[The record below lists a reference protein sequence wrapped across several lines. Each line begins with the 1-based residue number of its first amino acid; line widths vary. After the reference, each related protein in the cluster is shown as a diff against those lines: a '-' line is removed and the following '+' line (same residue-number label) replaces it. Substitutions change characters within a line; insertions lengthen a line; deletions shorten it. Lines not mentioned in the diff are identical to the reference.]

1 MKASSICSE
10 FQFENGSEFS
20 YKSIICADGIHSLG
34 KKTIFEEG
42 TFEKPD
48 HSGFCIYY
56 GLMSD
61 YPETMQY
68 PGAYEIDCDGELILM
83 MPLKDK
89 ECLVRGMHI
98 GYFEYD
104 IDMLEQY
111 KLIGVIC
118 IPFLFVLL
126 HSRATQDD
134 PNAWSYDCTVDGEN

>member
-1 MKASSICSE
+1 MKASSISSE

-34 KKTIFEEG
+34 KKTIFDEG

-89 ECLVRGMHI
+89 ECLMW
-98 GYFEYD
+98 GYILIEY
-104 IDMLEQY
+104 ILNSSVECPTLYQP
-111 KLIGVIC
+111 L
-118 IPFLFVLL
+118 
-126 HSRATQDD
+126 
-134 PNAWSYDCTVDGEN
+134 

>member
-1 MKASSICSE
+1 M
-10 FQFENGSEFS
+10 
-20 YKSIICADGIHSLG
+20 G
-34 KKTIFEEG
+34 KKTIFDEG

-89 ECLVRGMHI
+89 ECLMRGYI
-98 GYFEYD
+98 WIIF
-104 IDMLEQY
+104 
-111 KLIGVIC
+111 
-118 IPFLFVLL
+118 
-126 HSRATQDD
+126 
-134 PNAWSYDCTVDGEN
+134 